1 MHRQLSVEAANTAWH
16 LVARNECSSKY
27 FKHGKWFSDDYVLI
41 LCVNTYDW
49 EEFIYLCC
57 I

>member
-16 LVARNECSSKY
+16 LVARNECSSNCL
-27 FKHGKWFSDDYVLI
+27 KHGKWFSDVYVVI

>member
-1 MHRQLSVEAANTAWH
+1 MHRQLSVEAANTALH
-16 LVARNECSSKY
+16 LVARNERSSKY

-41 LCVNTYDW
+41 LRVNTYDW
-49 EEFIYLCC
+49 EEFIYLCY